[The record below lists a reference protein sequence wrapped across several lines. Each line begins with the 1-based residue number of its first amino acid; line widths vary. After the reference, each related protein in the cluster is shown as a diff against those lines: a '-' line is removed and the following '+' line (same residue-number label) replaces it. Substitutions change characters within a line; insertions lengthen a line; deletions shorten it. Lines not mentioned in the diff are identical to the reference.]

1 MYKIQY
7 QKVINVLN
15 KKSKNYRGFQTKKPV
30 SINHESRKN
39 YDSNNEVKFDTYFL
53 SSNLNDCGDS

>member
-1 MYKIQY
+1 MTISDYFNSMYKIQY

-15 KKSKNYRGFQTKKPV
+15 KTSKNYPRFQTKKRV

-39 YDSNNEVKFDTYFL
+39 YDSNNEIKFNT
-53 SSNLNDCGDS
+53 